1 MHTAPISTYS
11 RVDLGLGDYSMD
23 NGDSLGL
30 NARLFVL
37 LGDYNMDNGESLG
50 LKLGCVVL
58 LGLSHDFNRIL
69 HVQCFRRWLLEV
81 VCKT

>member
-1 MHTAPISTYS
+1 MICFFATRINACLF
-11 RVDLGLGDYSMD
+11 VLLGALGLGDYS
-23 NGDSLGL
+23 
-30 NARLFVL
+30 
-37 LGDYNMDNGESLG
+37 MDNGESLG

>member
-1 MHTAPISTYS
+1 MICFFATRINACLL
-11 RVDLGLGDYSMD
+11 VLLGALGLGDYS
-23 NGDSLGL
+23 
-30 NARLFVL
+30 
-37 LGDYNMDNGESLG
+37 MDNGESLG

>member
-1 MHTAPISTYS
+1 MICFFATRINACLF
-11 RVDLGLGDYSMD
+11 VLLGLQY
-23 NGDSLGL
+23 GL
-30 NARLFVL
+30 KRFVLFVL
-37 LGDYNMDNGESLG
+37 LGDYSMDNGESLG

>member
-1 MHTAPISTYS
+1 
-11 RVDLGLGDYSMD
+11 MD

-30 NARLFVL
+30 NACLFVL
-37 LGDYNMDNGESLG
+37 GLGDYSMDNGESLG